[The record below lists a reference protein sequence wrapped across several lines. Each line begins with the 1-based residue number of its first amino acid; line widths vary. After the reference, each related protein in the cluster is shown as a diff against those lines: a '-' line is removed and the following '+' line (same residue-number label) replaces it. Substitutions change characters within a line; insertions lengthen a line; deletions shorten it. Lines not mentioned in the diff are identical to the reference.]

1 MNNSAEITLVI
12 SKKSIRLIDLEHFKV
27 GISIS
32 NIGDNEIY
40 FDISQT
46 ELSVNTE
53 RSIAWDLA
61 VQNGTIIN
69 FTLQPHESK
78 TVEWPLGKALF
89 STPGKYMLEFR
100 WQEVVRTCEVTV
112 SA

>member
-12 SKKSIRLIDLEHFKV
+12 SKKSVRLIDLEYFKV
-27 GISIS
+27 GISVS

-46 ELSVNTE
+46 ELTVNSV

-69 FTLQPHESK
+69 FTLHPHESK
-78 TVEWPLGKALF
+78 SVEWPLGKAFF
-89 STPGKYMLEFR
+89 SAPGKYMLELR

-112 SA
+112 SE